1 MAALGHGRYGY
12 AVLVQAQV
20 LLQVAAGAA
29 AAAVQ
34 PDGADAATDATAA
47 TTNTTTTLTL
57 VGGGCDREGLQN
69 HVVLSE
75 GSGLVR

>member
-1 MAALGHGRYGY
+1 MATLGHGRYGY

-29 AAAVQ
+29 AAVQ
-34 PDGADAATDATAA
+34 TDGADAATDATAA

-75 GSGLVR
+75 GAGLVR

>member
-20 LLQVAAGAA
+20 LLQVAAG

-75 GSGLVR
+75 GAGLVR